1 MVFINSEGK
10 FNENSY
16 MIDGNIFEMKG
27 GLSLYVIDNDGERM
41 LIDTST
47 EDQAAYIVNKMKKF
61 GIFPVQKI
69 LLTHSHWDH
78 MQGVEELIKMMGGI
92 EVEVLASEKAIDNL
106 KDPRYM
112 NDPFDVQAK
121 PVEDVTPLIE
131 GDLIDLNGLTLRV
144 INLFGHTMDSIA
156 VLDEKNKNLFVG
168 DAIKRK
174 DFDTFSPLFMPPDF
188 NELALLNTFKKLR
201 DMGNKLNSLSLS
213 HYGIWTDEDCR
224 KLLGEME
231 SLHHKTKESIIK
243 WYNENPSVEYLSKKF
258 IETFIPNSSKTLEEM
273 QNSMG
278 WLIKGLKISGFIK

>member
-1 MVFINSEGK
+1 
-10 FNENSY
+10 
-16 MIDGNIFEMKG
+16 MIDGNIYEMKG
-27 GLSLYVIDNDGERM
+27 GLSLYVIDNGGERM

-47 EDQAAYIVNKMKKF
+47 EDQAGYIVNKMKEF

-78 MQGVEELIKMMGGI
+78 MQGVEELVKLMGGI

-112 NDPFDVQAK
+112 NDPFDVPAK
-121 PVEDVTPLIE
+121 PVEDVTPLTE

-174 DFDTFSPLFMPPDF
+174 DFNTFSPLFMPPDF
-188 NELALLNTFKKLR
+188 NELALLNTFQKLR
-201 DMGNKLNSLSLS
+201 DIGNDINSLSLS
-213 HYGIWTDEDCR
+213 HYGIWTDEDCQN
-224 KLLGEME
+224 LLNEME
-231 SLHHKTKESIIK
+231 SLHHKTKESIIA
-243 WYNENPSVEYLSKKF
+243 WYNENPKIEYLATKYV
-258 IETFIPNSSKTLEEM
+258 ETFIPNSSKTVEEM
-273 QNSMG
+273 QNSMA
-278 WLIKGLKISGFIK
+278 WLIKGLKMSGFIK